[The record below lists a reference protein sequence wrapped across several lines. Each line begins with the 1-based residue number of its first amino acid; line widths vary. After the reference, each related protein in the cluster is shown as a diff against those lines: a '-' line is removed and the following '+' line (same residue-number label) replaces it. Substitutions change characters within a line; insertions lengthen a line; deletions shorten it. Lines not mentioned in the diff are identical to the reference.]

1 MTKKERFVSFLLVV
15 IYIVGLLGIGLPLHP
30 DFVRL
35 TPLNLL
41 VSVALLLW
49 NHPVWQPKAMAVLA
63 FIFIFG
69 FLAEAHGTNYGLI
82 FGNYQYGNVMGWQL
96 WKTPLSA
103 GLLWLIV
110 TYGVGVLM
118 NQVARAWHFLA
129 KAALGA
135 FLLVWLDSWIEPVAI
150 KLSFWQWEN
159 NTIPLQNYIGWYII
173 GFIELAVFH
182 YFLPF
187 MKNSIGLVLLLLQ
200 FLFFMVLNVLFA

>member
-1 MTKKERFVSFLLVV
+1 MTKKERFISFLLVV

-30 DFVRL
+30 DFVQL

-41 VSVALLLW
+41 VSVLLLLW
-49 NHPVWQPKAMAVLA
+49 NHPVWQPKAIAVLA
-63 FIFIFG
+63 FIFLFG

-110 TYGVGVLM
+110 TYGVGILM
-118 NQVARAWHFLA
+118 NHVAHAWHFLA
-129 KAALGA
+129 KAAFGA

-150 KLSFWQWEN
+150 KLDFWQWEN

-182 YFLPF
+182 YFFPF
-187 MKNSIGLVLLLLQ
+187 MKNTIGLVLLLLQ
-200 FLFFMVLNVLFA
+200 FLFFMVLTVLFA

>member
-1 MTKKERFVSFLLVV
+1 MTKKERLISFLLVV
-15 IYIVGLLGIGLPLHP
+15 IYIVGLLGIRLPLHP
-30 DFVRL
+30 DFVQL

-41 VSVALLLW
+41 VSVGLLLW
-49 NHPVWQPKAMAVLA
+49 NHPVWQPKAVAVLV
-63 FIFIFG
+63 FIFLFG

-82 FGNYQYGNVMGWQL
+82 FGNYQYGDVMGWQV

-110 TYGVGVLM
+110 TYGVGILM
-118 NQVARAWHFLA
+118 NQLGRAWHFLV
-129 KAALGA
+129 KAAFGA
-135 FLLVWLDSWIEPVAI
+135 FLLVWLDTWIEPIAI
-150 KLSFWQWEN
+150 KLDFWQWEN

-187 MKNSIGLVLLLLQ
+187 VKNAIGIVLLLLQ
-200 FLFFMVLNVLFA
+200 FLFFMLLSSPT